1 MCHSVPM
8 RVLFLLSLAGLCLL
22 LHPAAP
28 ALAEA
33 ADCIVSSAPRKS
45 ESDKPY
51 CDELYPAQDYSAQ
64 ESPWRVGLSAGVGR
78 RSNPLINADDIPIYL
93 VLQLSYFGDRFFFDN
108 GDFGWAL
115 TEGDQWQANLIAG
128 IGGERSFYS
137 FHNDGP
143 LSISPVALTSGA
155 AAELDSN
162 PESVVSENDASGEA
176 AQTVEAPERDL
187 TVEGGIELLFSQG
200 SSEFQ
205 LQLLTDISGRHHGQE
220 VWGSW
225 AVVKKTEN
233 WRIIPSIGLNWKSSA
248 AANYYYG
255 VEPGEARLGLPA
267 YSVGSATNVF
277 ARLSMTYTLSEH
289 WQIVSLLQYEK
300 LASEISNSPSVEDD
314 HVTTGYIGLY
324 YEF

>member
-1 MCHSVPM
+1 MCHSVTM
-8 RVLFLLSLAGLCLL
+8 RVLLLLSLAALCLL
-22 LHPAAP
+22 LHPTSP

-33 ADCIVSSAPRKS
+33 ADCIVSSAPQES
-45 ESDKPY
+45 EPGKPF
-51 CDELYPAQDYSAQ
+51 CDDLYPVQEYSTQ

-93 VLQLSYFGDRFFFDN
+93 VVQLSYFGDRFFFDN

-115 TEGDQWQANLIAG
+115 TEGDHWQANLIAG

-137 FHNDGP
+137 FLNDGP
-143 LSISPVALTSGA
+143 VSISPGVLGLDAGLDPSPEPAVGESDGPEEVA
-155 AAELDSN
+155 
-162 PESVVSENDASGEA
+162 PK
-176 AQTVEAPERDL
+176 VEAPERDL

-205 LQLLTDISGRHHGQE
+205 LQLLTDISGQHHGQE
-220 VWGSW
+220 AWGSW
-225 AVVKKTEN
+225 AVVHQSEN

-255 VEPGEARLGLPA
+255 VESDEAQLGLPA

-277 ARLSMTYTLSEH
+277 ARLSMTYSLSEH

-300 LASEISNSPSVEDD
+300 LASKISNSPSVEDD
-314 HVTTGYIGLY
+314 HVTTAYIGLY